1 MVKDITTVAFNSLE
15 VEKRVSSDHSNNIL
29 FRIDTP
35 PIIIKQKGILKVS
48 NFCHMGGYPAHTDN
62 MYLFRIRGIMA
73 DTSRFIT
80 GNGGDPLILT
90 TTFNN
95 NRSLYD
101 ENIITLV
108 KQTINSIEIL
118 VDTYT
123 PNANINKDLYIYN
136 PGSNYLIGQ
145 IIRLNIAS
153 TNYEYR
159 ISNINATGGITSYS
173 AYNIVTNQEIPPST
187 ESFSTAVAATVTGYI
202 NGSGAILAAVLT
214 TGAISSITITNGGLG
229 YKAGQTLAF
238 SGGGGS
244 GANIV
249 INSVNLTTGAI
260 INFAIVNGGS
270 GYSSP
275 PAVSVNA
282 TTHTPSV
289 NFSFRYGQILREQI
303 PTSLNFSITFIIEQD
318 EF

>member
-1 MVKDITTVAFNSLE
+1 MVKDITTIAFNSIE
-15 VEKRVSSDHSNNIL
+15 VERRIDVNNNITL

-35 PIIIKQKGILKVS
+35 PIIIKNKGILKVS
-48 NFCHMGGYPAHTDN
+48 NFCHIGTGAGHTDN

-101 ENIITLV
+101 ENVITLV
-108 KQTINSIEIL
+108 KQTINSIEMV

-123 PNANINKDLYIYN
+123 PIATILKNLFIFNG
-136 PGSNYLIGQ
+136 GSGYLTGQRLQLTIG
-145 IIRLNIAS
+145 S
-153 TNYEYR
+153 TNYE
-159 ISNINATGGITSYS
+159 INIDGVNSNNAITSFSFPNNDAPTTEFS
-173 AYNIVTNQEIPPST
+173 AVPILTLTNS
-187 ESFSTAVAATVTGYI
+187 I
-202 NGSGAILAAVLT
+202 NGSGANLT
-214 TGAISSITITNGGLG
+214 ANIITGAIASINIINAGVG

-244 GANIV
+244 GANISIATV
-249 INSVNLTTGAI
+249 DSLGKILTLTITSNGTGYAT
-260 INFAIVNGGS
+260 A
-270 GYSSP
+270 P
-275 PAVSVNA
+275 TVSINA
-282 TTHTPSV
+282 TTQTQSAI
-289 NFSFRYGQILREQI
+289 FKLSFGQIIKESI
-303 PTSLNFSITFIIEQD
+303 PNTLNFSITFIIEQD